1 MKWVGNSAEGKL
13 DKEKMKKDIL
23 NAKNNYRLPSEIDI
37 GTIQRRVEELNGGLH
52 SEGHG
57 TEIYSENGVH
67 KFRKAEPLPIAF
79 FGDGIAIKGM
89 NFYPYKSKESLRI
102 LSDLVDGY
110 FPYVLKQK
118 YPNGVFLKVVDMIA
132 IKYADYEKEGG

>member
-1 MKWVGNSAEGKL
+1 MEDYLKKYGMKWVGNSVEGKL
-13 DKEKMKKDIL
+13 DKEKMKKDIA
-23 NAKNNYRLPSEIDI
+23 NARNNYRLPSEIDI

-79 FGDGIAIKGM
+79 FADGIAIKGM
-89 NFYPYKSKESLRI
+89 NFYPYKSK
-102 LSDLVDGY
+102 
-110 FPYVLKQK
+110 
-118 YPNGVFLKVVDMIA
+118 
-132 IKYADYEKEGG
+132 